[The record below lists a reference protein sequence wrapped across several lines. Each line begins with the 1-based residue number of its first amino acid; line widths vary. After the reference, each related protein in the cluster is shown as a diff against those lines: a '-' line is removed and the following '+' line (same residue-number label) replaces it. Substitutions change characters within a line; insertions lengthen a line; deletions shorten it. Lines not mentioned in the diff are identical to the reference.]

1 MKKTNSH
8 NQNCSSLQNKEEVGA
23 RDEQNPTTFAN
34 ETKDG
39 PNASSLVCPSMR
51 LRQHKILR
59 AVLLFAFAFVCVVF
73 VGHEPVFGNDG
84 VTSIFRPLSQP
95 AQEIKETSAL
105 VLAITSV
112 IFVVVAGLLVYAI
125 VRFRHR
131 PGDELSEPPQVYGSN
146 QIELAWT
153 VLPILIVFVLILVTS
168 RTIADIQNRK
178 PPPTAVQA
186 TVIGHQWWW
195 EIRYPEL
202 GIVTANELHVPA
214 SDGRESRPT
223 FLKLQSADVAHS
235 FWVPLLAGKTDLIP
249 NRENLMWIEP
259 TKPGTY
265 LGNCA
270 EYCGTQHARM
280 LIRVVVHP
288 PDEFER
294 WARAQQQ
301 SASVE
306 TNAPEGRNVFFANS
320 CVNCHTIGGTSAQGK
335 FGPDLTHLMSRETL
349 AAGAATNTTDNLRL
363 WVRDPQKIKVGCL
376 MPNMQLTD
384 EEVDQVVTYLQTLK

>member
-1 MKKTNSH
+1 MD
-8 NQNCSSLQNKEEVGA
+8 A
-23 RDEQNPTTFAN
+23 RDEQNPITFAD

-39 PNASSLVCPSMR
+39 PNASSLICPSMR
-51 LRQHKILR
+51 RRHHKIIR
-59 AVLLFAFAFVCVVF
+59 ALLLFAFAFVCLGLA
-73 VGHEPVFGNDG
+73 GHVEPVLGNTDG

-95 AQEIKETSAL
+95 AQEIKETSLL
-105 VLAITSV
+105 VLAICGS
-112 IFVVVAGLLVYAI
+112 IFAVVAGLLVYAI
-125 VRFRHR
+125 IRFRHR
-131 PGDELSEPPQVYGSN
+131 AGDELSEPPQVYGSN

-153 VLPILIVFVLILVTS
+153 ILPLLIVFVLILVTS

-186 TVIGHQWWW
+186 TIIGHQWWW

-265 LGNCA
+265 PGNCA

-294 WARAQQQ
+294 WAREQQQ

-306 TNAPEGRNVFFANS
+306 TNAPEGRKVFFANS

-335 FGPDLTHLMSRETL
+335 FGPDLTHLMSRQTL

-384 EEVDQVVTYLQTLK
+384 EEVDQVVAYLQTLK

>member
-1 MKKTNSH
+1 MNS
-8 NQNCSSLQNKEEVGA
+8 
-23 RDEQNPTTFAN
+23 EQKPGTFAN

-39 PNASSLVCPSMR
+39 PKAPSLVCPSMR
-51 LRQHKILR
+51 LRHHKMLR
-59 AVLLFAFAFVCVVF
+59 ALLLFAFAFVCVIF
-73 VGHEPVFGNDG
+73 AGHVEPVLGNTDR

-95 AQEIKETSAL
+95 AQEIKETSLL
-105 VLAITSV
+105 VLAICGS
-112 IFVVVAGLLVYAI
+112 IFMVVAGLIVYAI

-131 PGDELSEPPQVYGSN
+131 AGDELSEPPQVYGSN

-202 GIVTANELHVPA
+202 GIVSANELHVPA
-214 SDGRESRPT
+214 SDGSESRPT

-259 TKPGTY
+259 TKAGTY

-288 PDEFER
+288 PDEFAR
-294 WARAQQQ
+294 WVNEQQQ
-301 SASVE
+301 PAATE
-306 TNAPEGRNVFFANS
+306 TSAPEGRKAFFANS
-320 CVNCHTIGGTSAQGK
+320 CVNCHTIRGTSAQGK

-349 AAGAATNTTDNLRL
+349 ASGAAPNTTDNLRL

-384 EEVDQVVTYLQTLK
+384 EEVDQIVAYLQTLK